1 MNFELKPASDYSI
14 PDLVEILNRGFENY
28 FVPIAF
34 NVTTFL
40 NMVRKDGTDLTS
52 SRLLLSDGVEAGI
65 ALIARR
71 GWTSRLAA
79 MGIAKEYRGLGAGS
93 WFMRR
98 LIDEACERG
107 DREMVLEVI
116 EQNEPAVR
124 LYQKHGFEIVRRL
137 VSYIRKDAIE
147 ETVHKLSEM
156 DLREAGRLISRYGLQ
171 DLPWQLSGES
181 IAQLNPPVRAYSS
194 GQVCIVISNPEAN
207 DVVIWSLLA
216 EPTVPENGLALGTLK
231 SVIAAYPGKTWH
243 VTALLPEE
251 LGKVY
256 ERAGFIKEELSQ
268 WQMKLKLSEE
278 ES

>member
-1 MNFELKPASDYSI
+1 MNFELKLASDYSI

-278 ES
+278 EI

>member
-1 MNFELKPASDYSI
+1 MNFEIKLASDYSI

-194 GQVCIVISNPEAN
+194 GQACIVISNPEAN
-207 DVVIWSLLA
+207 DIVIWSLLA
-216 EPTVPENGLALGTLK
+216 EPTAPENGLALGTLK

-256 ERAGFIKEELSQ
+256 ERAGFMKEELSQ

>member
-216 EPTVPENGLALGTLK
+216 EPTAPENGLALGILK

-256 ERAGFIKEELSQ
+256 ERAGFMKEELSQ

>member
-1 MNFELKPASDYSI
+1 MNFELKLASDYSI

-194 GQVCIVISNPEAN
+194 GQACIVISNPEAN
-207 DVVIWSLLA
+207 DIVIWSLLA

-243 VTALLPEE
+243 VPALLPEE

-256 ERAGFIKEELSQ
+256 ERAGFMKEELSQ